1 MTAPT
6 APRTAQT
13 TRADAAER
21 LRALHDEGRIA
32 AEYPRVPGL
41 LAEIAQAKDGWR
53 GLSRAGGLLA
63 RTEPG
68 AVRELHPGAVPLTA
82 AVTGHG
88 TLDALGASLTAEL
101 ARHGV
106 PLRLLRGEHD
116 SWLRDLR
123 DTGSPLYAPDTEL
136 ALCLLDAQIVF
147 DELPAPWGP
156 GDVSEVLDAKLR
168 LLTGLV
174 EQYMRHG
181 SGVLVLNTL
190 PLLTVHTRQLVDHR
204 SRTELSLKWREF
216 NTGLLR
222 LALDHPRV
230 HVIDLD
236 PLIAESGPVRDSRL
250 AAYAGVH
257 LGEEL
262 LARYAREIGHLARAV
277 RGRTKKVLVVDL
289 DNTLW
294 DGILGDDGPGGIA
307 AATTY
312 RGAAFGA
319 FQQVVKQIGSQGVL
333 LAVCSKNDRDAVIDV
348 LRDHPDMRLR
358 EADFVAVSANWEP
371 KDGNLRAIAERL
383 NLGVDSLVFADD
395 SPFECGLVA
404 ANLPDT
410 AVVRLDEEPALHIGR
425 LLADGWFDTRELTD
439 ADRDRAGQYRA
450 DAGRRDLLDSTGSM
464 DDYLRELDVRVDVSP
479 VRPHELARIAQITLR
494 TNQFNLTTQRLQKAD
509 VQQRLDSPD
518 HLVLAIRTGDRFG
531 DNGVVGAL
539 FAHRDEDGLHLDNVL
554 LSCRVFAR
562 GIEQAALAALLDH
575 ARETGAPAVHG
586 SYLPTAKN
594 HKVRD
599 FLPSLGFE
607 TTDENAEGHLAFR
620 HSLAVIPQAP
630 GHVTLDVSFRPG
642 PG

>member
-6 APRTAQT
+6 APTPTET
-13 TRADAAER
+13 TRADASAR

-41 LAEIAQAKDGWR
+41 LAEIAQTDDGWK
-53 GLSRAGGLLA
+53 GLARAGGLLA
-63 RTEPG
+63 RTAPE
-68 AVRELHPGAVPLTA
+68 AIRELHPGAMPLTA

-88 TLDALGASLTAEL
+88 TLDALGAPLAAEL
-101 ARHGV
+101 ARHGM
-106 PLRLLRGEHD
+106 PLRLVQGEHD
-116 SWLRDLR
+116 AWLRDLR
-123 DTGSPLYAPDTEL
+123 DTGSPLYAPDTDL
-136 ALCLLDAQIVF
+136 ALCLLDAEIIF
-147 DELPAPWGP
+147 GELPSPWGP
-156 GDVSEVLDAKLR
+156 GDVSEALDAKLR
-168 LLTGLV
+168 LIGGLV
-174 EQYMRHG
+174 EQYVSHG

-190 PLLTVHTRQLVDHR
+190 PLLTAHTRQLVDHR
-204 SRTELSLKWREF
+204 SRSELSLKWREF
-216 NTGLLR
+216 NAGLLR
-222 LALDHPRV
+222 LALAHPRV
-230 HVIDLD
+230 HVVDLD

-257 LGEEL
+257 LGAEL
-262 LARYAREIGHLARAV
+262 LARYAREIGHLARAL

-333 LAVCSKNDRDAVIDV
+333 LAVCSKNDQDAVVDV

-358 EADFVAVSANWEP
+358 EDDFVAISANWQP
-371 KDGNLRAIAERL
+371 KDGNIRAIAERL

-450 DAGRRDLLDSTGSM
+450 DAGRRDLLDSAGSM
-464 DDYLRELDVRVDVSP
+464 DDYLRELDVRVELSP

-509 VQQRLDSPD
+509 VQERLDSPG
-518 HLVLAIRTGDRFG
+518 HLVLAVRARDRFG

-539 FAHRDEDGLHLDNVL
+539 FAHRDPDGLHIDNVL

-562 GIEQAALAALLDH
+562 GIEQAALAALLAH
-575 ARETGAPAVHG
+575 ARDTGAPAVHG
-586 SYLPTAKN
+586 AYLPTAKN
-594 HKVRD
+594 LKVRD
-599 FLPSLGFE
+599 FLPSLGFG
-607 TTDENAEGHLAFR
+607 TTSENAGGHLVFR
-620 HSLAVIPQAP
+620 HALDVLPQVP
-630 GHVTLDVSFRPG
+630 GHVTLDAAFG
-642 PG
+642 PGTG